1 MNAMAMDRLMSGT
14 LISKRCKSC
23 QTLYQSA
30 MRTAAL
36 SAVIT
41 LLAFSVGEA
50 KQQHGTFRAH
60 TEANSSDGPVFST
73 QIRSILSGKTVVI
86 EKMPALSE
94 RDVVAFQVYPAADGS
109 YGALLQLNDHG
120 RLTLD
125 SLSVERR
132 GTFLFI
138 FVNGRPLTEL
148 QIDRRVSDGKIYIA
162 SGLTTNEI
170 ELMKKDWPLL
180 NARKP

>member
-1 MNAMAMDRLMSGT
+1 
-14 LISKRCKSC
+14 
-23 QTLYQSA
+23 

-36 SAVIT
+36 SAMIG
-41 LLAFSVGEA
+41 LLALSICEA
-50 KQQHGTFRAH
+50 KRPHSTFRAH
-60 TEANSSDGPVFST
+60 AEANSSDGPVFST
-73 QIRSILSGKTVVI
+73 RIRSILSGKTVVI

-94 RDVVAFQVYPAADGS
+94 RDVVAFQIYPAADGS

-148 QIDRRVSDGKIYIA
+148 QIDRRVSDGKVYIA
-162 SGLTTNEI
+162 SGLTSNEI

-180 NARKP
+180 DAKR